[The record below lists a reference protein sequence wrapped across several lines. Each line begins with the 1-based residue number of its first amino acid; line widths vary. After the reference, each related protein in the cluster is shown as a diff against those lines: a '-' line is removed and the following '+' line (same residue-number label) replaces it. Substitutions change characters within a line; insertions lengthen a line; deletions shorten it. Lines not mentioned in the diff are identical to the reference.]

1 MSSGTSQ
8 AATSTM
14 SWEERAA
21 REASGAHRE
30 ALGAHQNTNK
40 LMDMLQE
47 RLDEADPLGAISEAQ
62 LFTIDRQA
70 KVLDLLRQVLEMLTQ
85 VRAMQ
90 GEQGL
95 EMQALRMET
104 QTLRTEIQ
112 TEMRPLRSR
121 CDETYALLVRAIRLT
136 APPAAS
142 PKPA

>member
-30 ALGAHQNTNK
+30 ALGAHRNTNK
-40 LMDMLQE
+40 LMEMLLE
-47 RLDEADPLGAISEAQ
+47 RLDEADPLGAISEGQ
-62 LFTIDRQA
+62 LLTIERQV
-70 KVLDLLRQVLEMLTQ
+70 KVLDLLRQVLHELGELQT
-85 VRAMQ
+85 MQ
-90 GEQGL
+90 GGHGL
-95 EMQALRMET
+95 EMQALRTEV

-112 TEMRPLRSR
+112 AEMKPLRSR
-121 CDETYALLVRAIRLT
+121 CDETYALLVRVTRPA
-136 APPAAS
+136 APSTAS